1 VKKQPK
7 DMFEAIRSGS
17 FSLKPVDKELMMKN
31 RMTAQTV
38 QDGELLSALKGAL
51 SKIDDASGFSSDD
64 DSLDVDN
71 DDW

>member
-1 VKKQPK
+1 MQ
-7 DMFEAIRSGS
+7 
-17 FSLKPVDKELMMKN
+17 N
-31 RMTAQTV
+31 RKTAQTA

-64 DSLDVDN
+64 DSLDINN